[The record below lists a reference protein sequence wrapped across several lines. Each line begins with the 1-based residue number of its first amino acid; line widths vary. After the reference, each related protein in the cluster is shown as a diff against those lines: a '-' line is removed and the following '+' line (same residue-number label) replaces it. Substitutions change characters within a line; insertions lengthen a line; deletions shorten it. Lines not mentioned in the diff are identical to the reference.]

1 MNRIM
6 ILAAGVGLALSSCS
20 TIQHTSQT
28 AGVDTNVYNLTVAD
42 MNVAKQ
48 KQTMT
53 TEWKWNPLSTVSL
66 KAQKETAT
74 AELLKEAN
82 ADVLVEPQYI
92 VKRRGLFRGGS
103 LTVTGYPATYS
114 NFRNMTPEDA
124 EKIAKI
130 NGYCDSATV
139 AFAYPVINTSVER
152 PARKPRKA
160 VVTPR
165 LRREEPGRR
174 QFVSLLG
181 GGLIDV
187 DDEFDDSFSAGLM
200 YGNYGRSWGWYGK
213 ILVTHAEIYHTSGSR
228 PSKTTP
234 LVTAGAIKTLSPN
247 WNCFSGLGL
256 GGYVYGSFH
265 ERAKVKLSVPVDLG
279 FQWRA
284 RHFNLMAGAAYTV
297 PVTGSGSGSVAPF
310 VGIGYSF

>member
-130 NGYCDSATV
+130 NG
-139 AFAYPVINTSVER
+139 
-152 PARKPRKA
+152 
-160 VVTPR
+160 
-165 LRREEPGRR
+165 
-174 QFVSLLG
+174 
-181 GGLIDV
+181 
-187 DDEFDDSFSAGLM
+187 
-200 YGNYGRSWGWYGK
+200 
-213 ILVTHAEIYHTSGSR
+213 
-228 PSKTTP
+228 
-234 LVTAGAIKTLSPN
+234 
-247 WNCFSGLGL
+247 
-256 GGYVYGSFH
+256 
-265 ERAKVKLSVPVDLG
+265 
-279 FQWRA
+279 
-284 RHFNLMAGAAYTV
+284 
-297 PVTGSGSGSVAPF
+297 
-310 VGIGYSF
+310 

>member
-74 AELLKEAN
+74 AELLREAN

-160 VVTPR
+160 VVKPR
-165 LRREEPGRR
+165 LRRNV
-174 QFVSLLG
+174 QVNHMFVSAFG
-181 GGLIDV
+181 GPLFDA
-187 DDEFDDSFSAGLM
+187 DDDFDSSYNVGLM
-200 YGNYGRSWGWYGK
+200 FGRHGHSWGWYGK
-213 ILVTHAEIYHTSGSR
+213 VAVSHAEGYGDYHDFL
-228 PSKTTP
+228 SKTTA
-234 LVTAGAIKTLSPN
+234 LVTVGAIKPVVTN
-247 WNCFSGLGL
+247 WNCFFGLGL
-256 GGYVYGSFH
+256 GGRIRDRYD
-265 ERAKVKLSVPVDLG
+265 AKLALPVEIG
-279 FQWRA
+279 FQWHV
-284 RHFNLMAGAAYTV
+284 RHINLIAGGTYAFPLTGDGAY
-297 PVTGSGSGSVAPF
+297 GNIAPF
-310 VGIGYSF
+310 VGVGYSF

>member
-1 MNRIM
+1 M

-82 ADVLVEPQYI
+82 
-92 VKRRGLFRGGS
+92 
-103 LTVTGYPATYS
+103 
-114 NFRNMTPEDA
+114 A

-247 WNCFSGLGL
+247 WNCFFGLGL